1 MDSHLGWPI
10 LKNIMKI
17 HIIFRKS
24 TNPATLSKDI
34 IKIILRE
41 ELNYKGLITSDC
53 MKWKLFPRL

>member
-1 MDSHLGWPI
+1 
-10 LKNIMKI
+10 MKI

-53 MKWKLFPRL
+53 MK